1 MCVNCNKKDDIYL
14 PTLTIPARSRD
25 GEDIVLE
32 MYDADEIDMLER
44 MEPEILMYFLLKRI
58 GENPNREGLIDTPK
72 RWVKWMNEF
81 LNPKDRE
88 FKLTTFDAEGMD
100 EMIIVDNIPF
110 YSFCEHHIA
119 PIVGYGHIAYIPNKK
134 IAGLSKLPRTL
145 DMFAHR
151 LQNQE
156 RITMQT
162 AQYLME
168 HLDPKGVA
176 VSLTA
181 RHFCMEMR
189 GVKKHDTWTTTTKLT
204 GVFQSDISAKQEFL
218 NRIKK

>member
-1 MCVNCNKKDDIYL
+1 MCVNCNKKEDIYL
-14 PTLTIPARSRD
+14 PTLMIPAKSRD

-58 GENPNREGLIDTPK
+58 GENPNREGLVDTPK

-119 PIVGYGHIAYIPNKK
+119 PIVGYGHIAYIPDKK

-204 GVFQSDISAKQEFL
+204 GVFQSDILAKQEFL

>member
-14 PTLTIPARSRD
+14 PTLMIPAKSRD

-44 MEPEILMYFLLKRI
+44 MEPEILMNFLLKRI

-119 PIVGYGHIAYIPNKK
+119 CKPV
-134 IAGLSKLPRTL
+134 
-145 DMFAHR
+145 
-151 LQNQE
+151 
-156 RITMQT
+156 
-162 AQYLME
+162 
-168 HLDPKGVA
+168 
-176 VSLTA
+176 
-181 RHFCMEMR
+181 HFN
-189 GVKKHDTWTTTTKLT
+189 
-204 GVFQSDISAKQEFL
+204 S
-218 NRIKK
+218 

>member
-14 PTLTIPARSRD
+14 PTLMIPAKSRD

>member
-14 PTLTIPARSRD
+14 PTLMIPAKSRD

-32 MYDADEIDMLER
+32 MYDADEIEMLER

-58 GENPNREGLIDTPK
+58 GENPNREGLVDTPK

>member
-14 PTLTIPARSRD
+14 PTLMIPAKSRD

-204 GVFQSDISAKQEFL
+204 GVFQSDISA
-218 NRIKK
+218 IKTLRTF

>member
-14 PTLTIPARSRD
+14 PTLMIPARSRD

>member
-14 PTLTIPARSRD
+14 PTLMIPAKSRD

-32 MYDADEIDMLER
+32 MYDADEIEMLER

>member
-14 PTLTIPARSRD
+14 PTLTIPAKSRD

>member
-14 PTLTIPARSRD
+14 PTLMVPAKSKD
-25 GEDIVLE
+25 GEDIILE

-58 GENPNREGLIDTPK
+58 GEDPNREGLIDTPK

-204 GVFQSDISAKQEFL
+204 GVFQSDLSAKQEFL

>member
-14 PTLTIPARSRD
+14 PTLMIPAKSRD

-58 GENPNREGLIDTPK
+58 GEDPNREGLIDTPK

>member
-1 MCVNCNKKDDIYL
+1 MCVNCNKKDNIYL
-14 PTLTIPARSRD
+14 PTLMIPAKSRD

-32 MYDADEIDMLER
+32 MYDADEIEMLER